1 MMLFLL
7 KWMYSLYSLGLRI
20 TPEGVDE
27 LPLAAIEVRKATK
40 STQTTKQDYQWRQQG
55 LRIFSIKSSSKNLL
69 RRIADLLSQIFSD
82 RSSESD
88 LLRWIFSGRSSP
100 ADLLRRTFSVGSFPP
115 TLLFSSGLQSD
126 HINSIVEHLGCR
138 IAVGIE

>member
-20 TPEGVDE
+20 TPEVVDE

-55 LRIFSIKSSSKNLL
+55 LRIFSVKSSPKNLL
-69 RRIADLLSQIFSD
+69 RRIADLLSRIFSD

-88 LLRWIFSGRSSP
+88 LLRWIFSGRFSSS
-100 ADLLRRTFSVGSFPP
+100 DFSVGSFPP
-115 TLLFSSGLQSD
+115 ALLFSSGLQSD